1 MLEVRLRWF
10 GHVMRRGAVPQFVD
24 VRSWPWKFMAYR
36 MNAIM
41 LPSLA
46 AAAENES
53 LGQLFVVSRSSPILY
68 FSNNS
73 LEATEQ
79 IPKIGLKCMPSPN
92 IIRSRTRRRGSRIA
106 FALDTGR
113 IPSSSS
119 DDQDGL
125 NGDGRDLGG
134 TRLGRIVGAGA
145 RQLLEKINSARKNF
159 PMKVFLLLL
168 GFYTA
173 NALATILGQTGDW
186 DVLVAGV
193 VVAAIEGIGMLVY
206 KKPPSLPSRRFE
218 SLVSMVNYWKAGVI
232 LGLFVDAFKLGNSG
246 CVNDKLEVW
255 RQTLESKGFRL
266 SRSKT
271 EYLECKFNVS
281 REVDEVVVRLDSQV
295 SSNETIRDKV
305 SVASVED
312 KMREVRLRWF
322 GHVMRRGTDAP
333 VHRYERL
340 ALDGFRRGRGR
351 PKKYW
356 RDVIRRDMEQLQL
369 TEDMTLDMKI

>member
-1 MLEVRLRWF
+1 MLLLLFHTVFCLEPGSIGNSLSTSLEVVVCTTYTLPSPDPTLWEYT
-10 GHVMRRGAVPQFVD
+10 GFV
-24 VRSWPWKFMAYR
+24 VVVVSSNSFCLLLLYALQFMAYR

-145 RQLLEKINSARKNF
+145 RQLLEKLNSARKNF

-232 LGLFVDAFKLGNSG
+232 LGLFVDAFKLGS
-246 CVNDKLEVW
+246 
-255 RQTLESKGFRL
+255 
-266 SRSKT
+266 
-271 EYLECKFNVS
+271 
-281 REVDEVVVRLDSQV
+281 
-295 SSNETIRDKV
+295 
-305 SVASVED
+305 
-312 KMREVRLRWF
+312 
-322 GHVMRRGTDAP
+322 
-333 VHRYERL
+333 
-340 ALDGFRRGRGR
+340 
-351 PKKYW
+351 
-356 RDVIRRDMEQLQL
+356 
-369 TEDMTLDMKI
+369 